1 MAKEVYI
8 HVCDG
13 IADWEMALAAAMI
26 SKTKGDFPKNKT
38 YNVVTFSLDK
48 QPIKTMGEI
57 NILPDISINDVDISK
72 VAMVILPGARVY
84 LDSDVPELVPLIET
98 CSKNKIPVAAICGS
112 TAFLAK
118 NGFLN
123 TVQHT
128 SLGPK
133 WLKKMAPH
141 YKGEKNYVHKPSISD
156 GGFITASLFGQVE
169 FTYNILKTLEVFT
182 PEFLELWFTAFKN
195 GYVNLDLLLGVGS
208 E

>member
-1 MAKEVYI
+1 MEKDVYI

-13 IADWEMALAAAMI
+13 IADWEMALVAAMV
-26 SKTKGDFPKNKT
+26 SKNKGDFPKNKT
-38 YNVVTFSLDK
+38 YNVITFSLDK

-57 NILPDISINDVDISK
+57 NILPDIHINGIDISK
-72 VAMVILPGARVY
+72 VAMVILPGARIY
-84 LDSDVPELVPLIET
+84 LDSDVQELVPFIEA
-98 CSKNKIPVAAICGS
+98 CAKNKIPVAAICGS

-128 SLGPK
+128 SNGPK
-133 WLKKMAPH
+133 WLKKMALN
-141 YKGEKNYVHKPSISD
+141 YLGEKNYVHKPSISD
-156 GGFITASLFGQVE
+156 GGFITASIFGQVE

-195 GYVNLDLLLGVGS
+195 GYVNLDPLLGVES